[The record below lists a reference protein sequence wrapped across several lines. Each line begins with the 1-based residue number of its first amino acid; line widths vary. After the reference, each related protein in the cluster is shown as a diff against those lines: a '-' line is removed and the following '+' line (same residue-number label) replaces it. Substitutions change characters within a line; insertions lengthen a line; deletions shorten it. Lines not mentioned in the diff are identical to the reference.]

1 MPDFNSIGFS
11 GQKPLLKEVTAER
24 LNAILQE
31 IKRNKPIPGRG
42 ITTRATGTGISID
55 LAARTVAAAPQ
66 SVSRQPFDL
75 IATKDASPATTYSVT
90 VRPGTLNG
98 ILPSNWSAT
107 FTCAAT
113 GIYYAKAVIT
123 TDGTAVTAVSI
134 ECNTTAPTVQAPQA
148 FGVETTIR
156 YLFGLFSAGSVYRV
170 IGDGHIS
177 LNPSVWMT
185 KAKASPAAPGELPW
199 VQYYQLES

>member
-1 MPDFNSIGFS
+1 MGNGIQKFS
-11 GQKPLLKEVTAER
+11 PRLPLDR
-24 LNAILQE
+24 QLNAGNLNRIVRELDSLAIRNVVGGSFRKTPGGTE
-31 IKRNKPIPGRG
+31 IVIGRSSG
-42 ITTRATGTGISID
+42 GGGQTS
-55 LAARTVAAAPQ
+55 
-66 SVSRQPFDL
+66 QPWDV

-98 ILPSNWSAT
+98 ILPSNWSDT
-107 FTCAAT
+107 FACAAT

-123 TDGTAVTAVSI
+123 TDGTAVTAVTI
-134 ECNTTAPTVQAPQA
+134 ECNTTAPTVQTPQV

-170 IGDGHIS
+170 IGAGHIS

-185 KAKASPAAPGELPW
+185 KAKDSPAAPGELPW

>member
-1 MPDFNSIGFS
+1 MANGIQSFSPRLPLDRQLGANNLNRIVRELDSLAIRKVVGGTFRKTPGGTEIVIGRSS
-11 GQKPLLKEVTAER
+11 GGGGQTSQPWDV
-24 LNAILQE
+24 I
-31 IKRNKPIPGRG
+31 
-42 ITTRATGTGISID
+42 
-55 LAARTVAAAPQ
+55 AAQ
-66 SVSRQPFDL
+66 
-75 IATKDASPATTYSVT
+75 DASPATTYSVT

-98 ILPSNWSAT
+98 ILPSNWSDT

-113 GIYYAKAVIT
+113 GMYYAKAVIT
-123 TDGTAVTAVSI
+123 TDGTAVTAVTI
-134 ECNTTAPTVQAPQA
+134 ECNTTAPTVQTPQA

-170 IGDGHIS
+170 IGAGHIS